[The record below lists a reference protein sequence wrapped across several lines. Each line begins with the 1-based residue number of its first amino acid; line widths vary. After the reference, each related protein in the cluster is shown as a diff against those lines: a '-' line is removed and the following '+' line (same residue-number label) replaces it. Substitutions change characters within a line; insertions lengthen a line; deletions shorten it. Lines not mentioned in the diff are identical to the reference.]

1 MRRFFV
7 GMHLI
12 DLKIVEALH
21 LHKDMHLCRRVVGW
35 SPFVGAAMMMGHLS
49 ALVCGYHWSLANVI
63 GKSSLIVFFL
73 LLCLSV
79 TFGYCWIHRAFLLY
93 NFVVNMVLEIQ
104 KIEPF
109 GDVLA
114 PSRWIMLGVGASL
127 FLIYVRYKWI
137 FRYKKKK

>member
-1 MRRFFV
+1 
-7 GMHLI
+7 MHLI

-21 LHKDMHLCRRVVGW
+21 LHKDIHLCRRVVGW

-49 ALVCGYHWSLANVI
+49 ALVSGYYWSFANVI

-93 NFVVNMVLEIQ
+93 NFVVNVVLEVQ
-104 KIEPF
+104 KIVPF
-109 GDVLA
+109 GDVLDL
-114 PSRWIMLGVGASL
+114 SRWIMLGVGASL